1 MKQGIVAVLVA
12 LALGAPTAASAQ
24 TAWDSPL
31 LLPPRAVDGF
41 GIYLTDMH
49 GGGVGVLGT
58 WRSPAW
64 NYGLRFGVSDG
75 AGDQDIAV
83 FGGVDYAGAINVA
96 TSDFPI
102 DVDWVLGV
110 GAGISDDVRLSA
122 PLGLSAGYSFQG
134 EGARFTPFITPRV
147 VLDAWFGNED
157 DDLDLDVAADF
168 GLDLT
173 FTSAGGPL
181 AGSTIRFAVTAGDR
195 NAIGLGL
202 VF

>member
-1 MKQGIVAVLVA
+1 MKKGMGAVLVA
-12 LALGAPTAASAQ
+12 LALAAPQAVSAQ

-49 GGGVGVLGT
+49 RGGVGVLGT
-58 WRSPAW
+58 WRSPSW
-64 NYGLRFGVSDG
+64 NYGLRFGLSDG
-75 AGDQDIAV
+75 ARNQDLAL
-83 FGGVDYAGAINVA
+83 FGGGDYAGAINVA

-110 GAGISDDVRLSA
+110 GASISDDVLVSA
-122 PLGLSAGYSFQG
+122 PVGLSAGYSFQA

-147 VLDAWFGNED
+147 VLDAWFGGEE
-157 DDLDLDVAADF
+157 DLDLDVAADL

-181 AGSTIRFAVTAGDR
+181 SGSTIRFAVSVGDR
-195 NAIGLGL
+195 SAIGLGL